1 MKTYPYLILLFF
13 AMVFMTACEKDFLE
27 KKPDKSLVVPFTL
40 ADLQLLLDNNL
51 IMNTTPAISVI
62 ASDDLYTTASAWQS
76 LSSAIERNSYIWAKE
91 VYEGGLVSDWSTSYA
106 QVFYANVVLDR
117 LTKMQTEAASSK
129 EYDKVKGTALF
140 FRAHAFYQLAQLFAE
155 PYHPITASKTS
166 GLILRLDPDINLR
179 PARSNLSESY
189 QQMIDDLLLAE
200 PLLPLQAQIKTQPSK
215 WAVYALL
222 ARLYLTMQDYQ
233 KAQDYAAKALEVSS
247 VLLDYNNFSASSARP
262 FPVLT
267 ASANPEIIFY
277 ANLITYSYTQ
287 LNTTMVSPDIYASY
301 QSNDLR
307 KTLFC
312 NDRGNG
318 VVTFKGNYTGGSTM
332 FSGLSTDELYLI
344 RAECFARSNDVAKA
358 MSELNALLKTRWKT
372 GFFTPLTAS
381 SQAQV
386 LQLILQE
393 RRKQLITR
401 GLRWTDLR
409 RLNQDPITRVT
420 LTREL
425 NGNTY
430 ELLPNSL
437 RYTFELPNDEIS
449 TKVIQNPR

>member
-1 MKTYPYLILLFF
+1 MKTYQYLILLFF
-13 AMVFMTACEKDFLE
+13 PIVLLTACEKDFLE
-27 KKPDKSLVVPFTL
+27 KKPDQSLVVPFTL

-51 IMNTTPAISVI
+51 VMNTTPGISVI
-62 ASDDLYTTASAWQS
+62 ASDDLYTTAASWQS
-76 LSSAIERNSYIWAKE
+76 LSSAIQRNSYIWAKE
-91 VYEGGLVSDWSTSYA
+91 VYEGELVADWASPYA
-106 QVFYANVVLDR
+106 QVFYANVVLER
-117 LTKMQTEAASSK
+117 LAKMKGEGSTSK
-129 EYDKVKGTALF
+129 GYDKVKGTALF
-140 FRAHAFYQLAQLFAE
+140 FRAHAFYQLAQLFAA
-155 PYHPITASKTS
+155 PFSPGNASSTA

-179 PARSNLSESY
+179 PARSTLAESY
-189 QQMIDDLLLAE
+189 QQMINDLLLAE
-200 PLLPLQAQIKTQPSK
+200 TLLPLQAQIKTQPSK

-233 KAQDYAAKALEVSS
+233 KAQDYAAKALQVSS
-247 VLLDYNNFSASSARP
+247 ALLDYNNFSASSARP

-267 ASANPEIIFY
+267 ASGNPEIIFY

-287 LNTTMVSPDIYASY
+287 LSTTMVSPDIYGSY

-318 VVTFKGNYTGGSTM
+318 VITFKGSYTGASAM
-332 FSGLSTDELYLI
+332 FSGLATDELYLI

-358 MSELNALLKTRWKT
+358 MSELNFLLKTRWKT

-381 SQAQV
+381 SQAQA

-409 RLNQDPITRVT
+409 RLNQDPITQVS

-425 NGNTY
+425 NGTSY

-437 RYTFELPNDEIS
+437 RYTFALPFDEIS
-449 TKVIQNPR
+449 EKVEQNPR